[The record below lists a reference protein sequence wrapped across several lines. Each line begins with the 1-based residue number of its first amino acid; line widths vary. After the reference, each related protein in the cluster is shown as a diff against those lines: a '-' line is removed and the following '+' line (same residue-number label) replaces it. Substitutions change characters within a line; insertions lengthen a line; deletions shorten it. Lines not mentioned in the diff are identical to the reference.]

1 MKTGKT
7 RLLRFSL
14 EIPPLIA
21 IPVPRNLEVTW
32 GVFGGEITCRAVAVR
47 LLVRRGNQI
56 QVGLPRNNLH
66 PDVTKRT
73 PVQKNLRYSVP
84 SAFRPQS
91 AHRYSIFFLYRNI
104 LEPLLY
110 PCRCFCPK
118 ITSFW
123 LIGCTIPFLT
133 ACMPQS
139 RLHRYVFQIPC
150 HRISQAKN
158 LNNLLHIIASNHQR
172 PFSDFQSFAVCK
184 FVIAAGQNRY
194 LVKSLET
201 SSYPPDHMPV

>member
-1 MKTGKT
+1 MMRLVWRWGALQRGPGLSNGLTTKRPMKTGKT

-104 LEPLLY
+104 LEPLLH

-118 ITSFW
+118 ITPFW

-133 ACMPQS
+133 AWMPQS

-150 HRISQAKN
+150 HRISQAK
-158 LNNLLHIIASNHQR
+158 
-172 PFSDFQSFAVCK
+172 K
-184 FVIAAGQNRY
+184 
-194 LVKSLET
+194 LE
-201 SSYPPDHMPV
+201 